1 MPGSRQVRR
10 LIKRERDQLRK
21 RLMLVE
27 ENSNVHI
34 DEIRDHEEIEAD
46 QENLEVGQDN
56 LELGEE
62 NLEVHENLDVDQEN
76 VLGGHLTLQ
85 RELPPQHLPSAGK
98 PRNPYGSQTS
108 SSQIHCWQQVANQTQ
123 TLGPLR
129 IQTPHMHPL
138 QFRLHSARSA

>member
-1 MPGSRQVRR
+1 MQQLIDQVANVAMIITDQHIGA
-10 LIKRERDQLRK
+10 LI
-21 RLMLVE
+21 
-27 ENSNVHI
+27 
-34 DEIRDHEEIEAD
+34 
-46 QENLEVGQDN
+46 
-56 LELGEE
+56 
-62 NLEVHENLDVDQEN
+62 
-76 VLGGHLTLQ
+76 GHYLQ